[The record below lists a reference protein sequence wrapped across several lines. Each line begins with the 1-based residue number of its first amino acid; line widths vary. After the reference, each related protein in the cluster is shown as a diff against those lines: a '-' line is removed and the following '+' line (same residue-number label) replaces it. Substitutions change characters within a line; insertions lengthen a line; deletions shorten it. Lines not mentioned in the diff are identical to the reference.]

1 MVILASAMLALIG
14 IGVLGL
20 IYAFSPINPFDGK
33 GPSAG
38 FGGIFFAVG
47 SSGLVLVGL
56 IALATIGVAQVFF
69 A

>member
-1 MVILASAMLALIG
+1 MVVLASAMLALIG

-20 IYAFSPINPFDGK
+20 IYAFSPINHFDGK

-38 FGGIFFAVG
+38 FGGILFAVG
-47 SSGLVLVGL
+47 SSALVLIGL
-56 IALATIGVAQVFF
+56 LVLAIVGVAQVFF